1 MKLASEGTPS
11 VRRASVI
18 SHFFNPF
25 LVMDL
30 RHLEI
35 ALKINSQ
42 QEKPVLPDR
51 KNQFPQNTK
60 NRQSAKL

>member
-35 ALKINSQ
+35 ALKINFQ
-42 QEKPVLPDR
+42 QEKPVLPDPDR
-51 KNQFPQNTK
+51 KN
-60 NRQSAKL
+60 